1 MLCTQETLFMQAY
14 IVEGLNFLL
23 IRHKIKL
30 IDFANNQKPQIYIS
44 ESFRF
49 REILIYRGPKF
60 VLFVL
65 VMV

>member
-1 MLCTQETLFMQAY
+1 MQAY